1 MTDISITV
9 VIVILFLILLIFIL
23 TGLLYMKLQ
32 ADNKKSIDNSND
44 NTNNT
49 IISYQPYPNDVIY
62 YNRPFW
68 NRPLWW
74 RRPHRFLRY

>member
-9 VIVILFLILLIFIL
+9 IIVIFFLILLIFIL

-32 ADNKKSIDNSND
+32 TDKKNYID

-49 IISYQPYPNDVIY
+49 NDTIITYQPYTNDFIY
-62 YNRPFW
+62 YNKPFW
-68 NRPLWW
+68 RRSHQW